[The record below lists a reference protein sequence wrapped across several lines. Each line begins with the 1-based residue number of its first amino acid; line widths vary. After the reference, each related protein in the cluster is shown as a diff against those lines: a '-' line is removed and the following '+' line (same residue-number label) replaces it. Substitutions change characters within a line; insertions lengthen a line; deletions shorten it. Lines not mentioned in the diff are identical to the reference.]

1 MNYKAY
7 LGSLRRTEMD
17 ELEKGVRHC
26 YLKAAKLPKCVSMK
40 AVSLPAN
47 VRGLGWLPWY
57 DRLMKNR
64 VATINKWI
72 GTETSIGYVLRWA
85 MEKVQN
91 RVATEVPVGKC
102 GYVG

>member
-1 MNYKAY
+1 
-7 LGSLRRTEMD
+7 MD

-26 YLKAAKLPKCVSMK
+26 YLKAAKLPKGVSMK

-47 VRGLGWLPWY
+47 VGGLGWLPWY
-57 DRLMKNR
+57 DMLMKNR
-64 VATINKWI
+64 VATINRWI

-85 MEKVQN
+85 MGKVQS

-102 GYVG
+102 GDVGEYVEGK